1 MQQVVGLLRQGL
13 AQVLPVQGLHVR
25 ILVGEADGALRI
37 QLVELLAPLGAKSWP
52 SWMGWP
58 PPPEQP
64 PGQAMTSTK
73 S

>member
-37 QLVELLAPLGAKSWP
+37 QLVELLAPLGGKVLAVVD
-52 SWMGWP
+52 GLAA
-58 PPPEQP
+58 PPEQP